1 MGQKNPRNLRRGGR
15 WDGGGNLLT
24 AEKVHGFVEFIQ
36 KIVAVFLLSS
46 CSLQC
51 LRRFLICR
59 SVSDADV
66 IVIYVSAVHGS
77 AFYHA
82 VAIYRF
88 DGRRYRLTDC
98 FSKEYSFD
106 IDTKGEEESARSRR

>member
-24 AEKVHGFVEFIQ
+24 VEKVHGFVEFIQ
-36 KIVAVFLLSS
+36 KIVAVFLSSS

-66 IVIYVSAVHGS
+66 IVIYVSAVHGWPQWS
-77 AFYHA
+77 
-82 VAIYRF
+82 
-88 DGRRYRLTDC
+88 
-98 FSKEYSFD
+98 
-106 IDTKGEEESARSRR
+106 EEPGHMVSARLSDDYKIDPGAAAVHVLNSRLS